1 MNRRKKVKRLGAKT
15 ISFPKGKGHLT
26 HNNREFISN
35 NVVPERTDWNRIYIQ
50 ESLEQAYE
58 KCFGQALMEYNA
70 GQKRKDRR
78 KENYLKEIENS
89 GNKEKTFYENIV
101 QIGKKDDTPVVGADG
116 KLTEEAKAAIEILEQ
131 YAKTFQ
137 ERNPNLYL
145 FNCVMHLDEA
155 TPHLHIDY
163 IPVANGYK
171 TGMKTRNSLTKA
183 LQQMGFAKAVSKK
196 ENETVAWQQRERAY
210 LTELCQEKGIDV
222 EVLGIQRDNLTLPE
236 YKAAMRKVEKLEHQ
250 AVEIEENNQ
259 RLVEQAEKL
268 VDQIAKLDEK
278 EKDNKNVLKKYGL
291 RADTLKTIA
300 KETEKDTKKLKSAA
314 IPVSNIFG
322 SEEYVKVKKSDWE
335 KIIDAFGRAVSRNK
349 LLEKYEKKI
358 VALEKK
364 VSDVSGLLDKMKQFK
379 GDQMLHHFKGKID
392 IGTGNGG
399 FLSQLKLQN
408 EMRLTDESWIN
419 YQKGKGDEEFQKYM
433 EDLTDMQNHVLLYLQ
448 SFCSLEEKGVQ
459 ERREQQVAD
468 KKESRSTAA
477 IGVDKQV
484 NVKDVE
490 KAERKSVPQKK
501 ATVGKEKKPSIH
513 ERLEINKK
521 IVQEKQGK
529 DKPERGADL
538 GVRTV

>member
-259 RLVEQAEKL
+259 RLAGQAEKL

-314 IPVSNIFG
+314 IPVSNILG

-538 GVRTV
+538 GVKTV

>member
-259 RLVEQAEKL
+259 RLAEQAEKL

-314 IPVSNIFG
+314 IPVSNILG

-459 ERREQQVAD
+459 ERQEQQVAD